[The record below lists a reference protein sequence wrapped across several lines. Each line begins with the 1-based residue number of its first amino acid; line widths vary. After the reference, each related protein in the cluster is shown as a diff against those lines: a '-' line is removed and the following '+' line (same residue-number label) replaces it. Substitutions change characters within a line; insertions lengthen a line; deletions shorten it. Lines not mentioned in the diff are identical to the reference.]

1 MLFSR
6 GDCVSMSINFVCE
19 NFYLIERARQI
30 GVTGWPMTRNEVST
44 LIRIL
49 FEQESILATIISAGL
64 LRNKA

>member
-1 MLFSR
+1 
-6 GDCVSMSINFVCE
+6 MSINFVRE
-19 NFYLIERARQI
+19 NFHLIERARQI
-30 GVTGWPMTRNEVST
+30 GVTGWPMTRNEVSA